1 MAMNPNWFYV
11 KILMD
16 GVYPKSVTDLAK
28 KLDISPEEI
37 ARNKQIDAS
46 MIIDFAMRRD
56 LVMNISSLM
65 QTPDSPDEVLIEFMD
80 KSTLICLDTVEN
92 LTKQIDKFLRLEP
105 TIRMNPL
112 PQIAYIPIQIEEGEE
127 E

>member
-1 MAMNPNWFYV
+1 MNPNWFYV